1 MATDQQVKV
10 SESFLRITLPHIFND
25 ATFVANEHIVDT
37 PRRFVQ
43 TLQQL
48 TSPEPF
54 EFTIFETD
62 HDEMIVVKDIDFV
75 SLCAHHIIPFV
86 GRAHVGYLPR
96 GRLCGLSKIARAV
109 RFEASTL
116 TVQEDLTTRI
126 ANFLEL
132 KLSPHGVAVVL
143 EAEHMCMALRG
154 VKASGSTTT
163 TSKMTGAFADHT
175 RLARSEFLQLIGR
188 NHV

>member
-1 MATDQQVKV
+1 M
-10 SESFLRITLPHIFND
+10 TLPHIFND
-25 ATFVANEHIVDT
+25 ATFVANEHIAET

-43 TLQQL
+43 MLQQM

-54 EFTIFETD
+54 EFTTFDTE
-62 HDEMIVVKDIDFV
+62 HDEMVVVRDIDFV
-75 SLCAHHIIPFV
+75 SLCAHHIVPFI
-86 GRAHVGYLPR
+86 GKAHIGYIPR
-96 GRLCGLSKIARAV
+96 GQLCGLSKIARTV
-109 RFEASTL
+109 RFEAATL
-116 TVQEDLTTRI
+116 TVQEDLTARI

-132 KLSPHGVAVVL
+132 KLVPHGVAVVL

-154 VKASGSTTT
+154 VKAPGALTT

-188 NHV
+188 PHV